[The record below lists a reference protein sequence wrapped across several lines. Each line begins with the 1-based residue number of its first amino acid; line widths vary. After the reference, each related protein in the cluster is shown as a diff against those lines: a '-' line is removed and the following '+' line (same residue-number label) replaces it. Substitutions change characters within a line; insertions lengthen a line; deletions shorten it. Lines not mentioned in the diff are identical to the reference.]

1 MNRSRNFQRL
11 VLLGLAFS
19 LAAVL
24 FAQGPSD
31 KKLLVNGKN
40 TGVTVLQADGRFYVD
55 VETLARITRGTVT
68 VEPTQVVLTIPRAN
82 SDVSSSSPQTE
93 DELSKE
99 FVSAAIVALA
109 EMREWKGALAT
120 MITYGLAV
128 DGLWAQTYR
137 EQAETSLTQAS
148 LAVSTNGDR
157 SALQL
162 LSNEF
167 GHLAKWESS
176 VLEDRRTL
184 NGAETVYANGLQ
196 DDPELAKISSCGRFL
211 SKMLISRTFA
221 DNSTCE

>member
-1 MNRSRNFQRL
+1 MNRGRNFQRL

-55 VETLARITRGTVT
+55 VDTLARITRGTVT
-68 VEPTQVVLTIPRAN
+68 VEPTQVVLTIPRA
-82 SDVSSSSPQTE
+82 SADAPSPQTT
-93 DELSKE
+93 DQLSKE
-99 FVSAAIVALA
+99 FVDASIVALA

-120 MITYGLAV
+120 MVTYGFSV

-137 EQAETSLTQAS
+137 EQAETSLAQA
-148 LAVSTNGDR
+148 AVEASTNADR

-162 LSNEF
+162 LNNEF
-167 GHLAKWESS
+167 AHLSQWETDVLADRKALNSAK
-176 VLEDRRTL
+176 TL
-184 NGAETVYANGLQ
+184 DPNALQ
-196 DDPELAKISSCGRFL
+196 DDPELAKISGCGRFL
-211 SKMLISRTFA
+211 NKMLVSRAFA
-221 DNSTCE
+221 DNPSCD

>member
-1 MNRSRNFQRL
+1 MNRRRNLQRL
-11 VLLGLAFS
+11 VLFGFVFS
-19 LAAVL
+19 FVAVL

-82 SDVSSSSPQTE
+82 SDASSPQTT
-93 DELSKE
+93 DVLSKE
-99 FVSAAIVALA
+99 FVDAAIVALA
-109 EMREWKGALAT
+109 EMKEWKGALTT

-137 EQAETSLTQAS
+137 EQTETSLTQATV
-148 LAVSTNGDR
+148 AASTNADR

-167 GHLAKWESS
+167 AHLAKWESD
-176 VLEDRRTL
+176 VLADRKAL
-184 NGAETVYANGLQ
+184 NGAETVDPNALQ
-196 DDPELAKISSCGRFL
+196 DDPALTRISNCGRFL
-211 SKMLISRTFA
+211 NKMLVGRTFA
-221 DNSTCE
+221 DNPSCD